1 MPADVAHLAS
11 HQRAVARIQDTWPA
25 FQAKR
30 AARLKQDGRYGAAVE
45 KVAEGILEDLFTQVL
60 DWPLHEINAQ
70 VGRSDLLLSRSFI
83 KHLIVEVKRPGA
95 LVWSQRAVDAA
106 LEQAR
111 RYADDQKV
119 RTIAVSDG
127 TLLHA
132 VDRSNGTER
141 PRVRVR
147 LDTATAPISLWWLAV
162 DGIYRLVDEFVDQA
176 PFQDPIASA
185 DAPAPNGSQILLHP
199 KYQVPAHCF
208 AYVGNANDPHT
219 WKLPCCHAD
228 GSPDLSRLPKAIQA
242 ILSNYRGA
250 HISTVPDEAIPDVL
264 VRLGR
269 IAVTLGRLPVRGS
282 DCAPA
287 YVALEEALRQIGR
300 LDEVL
305 PKTQGAR

>member
-1 MPADVAHLAS
+1 
-11 HQRAVARIQDTWPA
+11 
-25 FQAKR
+25 
-30 AARLKQDGRYGAAVE
+30 VE

-60 DWPLHEINAQ
+60 DWPLHEINTQ

-127 TLLHA
+127 TLLYA
-132 VDRSNGTER
+132 VDRMNGSEL
-141 PRVRVR
+141 PRARVR
-147 LDTATAPISLWWLAV
+147 LDASTAPVSLWWLAV
-162 DGIYRLVDEFVDQA
+162 DGIYREVDGFVDEA
-176 PFQDPIASA
+176 PFQEVVASA
-185 DAPAPNGSQILLHP
+185 NAPASDGAYLVLHP

-250 HISTVPDEAIPDVL
+250 HISSVPDEAIPGVL

-269 IAVTLGRLPVRGS
+269 IAVTLGRLPAQAS

-287 YVALEEALRQIGR
+287 YVALEEALRQIGK

-305 PKTQGAR
+305 KVG